1 MLAAEVAPDG
11 VRRPDRSAPEPLWSQ
26 VLADLRR
33 RIALGSFSESFPTDA
48 SLVRDY
54 GVSRQTVREALRRLV
69 AEGVVERRR
78 RTGSRLRPAEFEQP
92 LGALY
97 SFFRTIE
104 DQGISQTSRVRA
116 LEVRRAPTAA
126 RKLGLDDG
134 ADLVYLE
141 RLRLAGGTPL
151 ALDRVWLPHGTAA
164 ALLDADFTHTALYDE
179 LARRC
184 GTAPA
189 LAREQIRPIVP
200 GSVQARLLG
209 LSAPEPCFA
218 IERTSWT
225 DQGAALEWRV
235 SVVRGDRYA
244 FVAEWAPRMPIRALQ
259 QNDSSG
265 VAGHAANPAS
275 TSSPNRTAPISSSL
289 RPALRRP

>member
-1 MLAAEVAPDG
+1 MLTTRPAEEEP
-11 VRRPDRSAPEPLWSQ
+11 RPPDRSAPEPLWAQ

-33 RIALGSFSESFPTDA
+33 RIALGAFSESFPTDA

-97 SFFRTIE
+97 SLFRAIE
-104 DQGISQTSRVRA
+104 SQGVSQTSQVRA
-116 LEVRRAPTAA
+116 LEIRRAPAVAA
-126 RKLGLDDG
+126 RLGLDG
-134 ADLVYLE
+134 SQDLVYLE
-141 RLRLAGGTPL
+141 RIRLAGSTPL
-151 ALDRVWLPHGTAA
+151 ALDHVWLPYDLAA
-164 ALLDADFTHTALYDE
+164 AVLGADFSHTALYDE

-189 LAREQIRPIVP
+189 LAREQIRPVLP
-200 GSVQARLLG
+200 NSRQGRLLG
-209 LSAPEPCFA
+209 LARLEPCFA

-225 DQGAALEWRV
+225 DEGRPLEWRT
-235 SVVRGDRYA
+235 SLVRGDLYA
-244 FVAEWAPRMPIRALQ
+244 FVAEWAAVPHEA
-259 QNDSSG
+259 
-265 VAGHAANPAS
+265 VATERWSA
-275 TSSPNRTAPISSSL
+275 
-289 RPALRRP
+289 RRLSR